1 MLVKYGEIW
10 KKRWRRGGERDLGE
24 KGEGEWRSNK
34 SVKVI
39 ILKVLQ
45 LAPDKVVHG
54 VGFQRF
60 L

>member
-1 MLVKYGEIW
+1 MEKEKEEREE
-10 KKRWRRGGERDLGE
+10 KKDLGE
-24 KGEGEWRSNK
+24 NGVREWRSNK